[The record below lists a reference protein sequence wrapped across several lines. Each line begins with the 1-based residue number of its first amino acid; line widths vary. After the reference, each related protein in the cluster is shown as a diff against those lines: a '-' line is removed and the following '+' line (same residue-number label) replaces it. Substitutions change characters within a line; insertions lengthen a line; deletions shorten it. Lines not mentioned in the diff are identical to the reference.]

1 MLNVIWRQYVW
12 KKQTAQNLADDYN
25 KSRKWV
31 NQQLRQVK
39 VTKRINLK
47 PQPIIVAADTVFWG
61 RYYGVAVAR
70 EPNLKKNLYWI
81 EVKQETPIVYSY
93 IRYQLEKRGF
103 TIRGAVIDG
112 KKGVKEVF
120 FGIPVQLCHFHQ
132 LKTVKRYLTSRP
144 KLEAGKEL
152 RNIALT
158 LTKTTED
165 KFKKDLDIWFKKWNI
180 FLKEKTLNHET
191 NRWFC
196 TQ

>member
-103 TIRGAVIDG
+103 TIRGTVIDG
-112 KKGVKEVF
+112 KKGVKEVY

>member
-1 MLNVIWRQYVW
+1 
-12 KKQTAQNLADDYN
+12 LAI
-25 KSRKWV
+25 K
-31 NQQLRQVK
+31 
-39 VTKRINLK
+39 
-47 PQPIIVAADTVFWG
+47 
-61 RYYGVAVAR
+61 
-70 EPNLKKNLYWI
+70 
-81 EVKQETPIVYSY
+81 
-93 IRYQLEKRGF
+93 
-103 TIRGAVIDG
+103 GAVIDV

-191 NRWFC
+191 NRWFY

>member
-103 TIRGAVIDG
+103 AIKGAVIDV

-132 LKTVKRYLTSRP
+132 LKTVKRYLTSSP

-191 NRWFC
+191 NRWFY